1 MSKLMDLIREELKGV
16 LSETKATPSAVDC
29 YKLDD
34 GRPRMRCFAQQHDQ
48 YNRANPGNELEYGA
62 FVAGYK
68 EKYSPESAA
77 KKAAADAESAVRKRR
92 ELFRKRRSARI
103 TKFQQALQDSGHTDY
118 EGKQIADDGALGRR
132 TATAYASL
140 VPAVSGMPWRKIVR
154 KLRRQLS
161 TKRGLD
167 SLLGTVKR
175 YAAVRGKETPAQR
188 ATASK
193 GRTISVPTAEVEAE
207 IQKMLQATGR
217 KEEEVDPLEYSR
229 IKARAEA
236 IVAGK
241 MANKDPKYRPLAD
254 KLMKQAAA
262 VSVAAKRQART
273 VYKENTLSEMIKEE
287 IIKQLKKEK
296 K

>member
-1 MSKLMDLIREELKGV
+1 MG
-16 LSETKATPSAVDC
+16 
-29 YKLDD
+29 
-34 GRPRMRCFAQQHDQ
+34 
-48 YNRANPGNELEYGA
+48 
-62 FVAGYK
+62 
-68 EKYSPESAA
+68 
-77 KKAAADAESAVRKRR
+77 
-92 ELFRKRRSARI
+92 
-103 TKFQQALQDSGHTDY
+103 
-118 EGKQIADDGALGRR
+118 
-132 TATAYASL
+132 
-140 VPAVSGMPWRKIVR
+140 PAVSGMSWRKIVR